1 MKYIIVQYSDI
12 KKINFSKIL
21 EDGESSLR
29 FSVDR
34 KKFILKYK
42 EEQPEFV
49 FYISQDAI
57 GLPEYTHEE
66 ILNILKGPEWT
77 RQF

>member
-1 MKYIIVQYSDI
+1 MKYIIIQYSDI

-34 KKFILKYK
+34 KKFILKYE
-42 EEQPEFV
+42 EEQPEFA
-49 FYISQDAI
+49 FGISQDSI